1 MDELSL
7 SHTVPLKKW
16 LEEGAVFKFWG
27 DNVDKQR
34 KVRDLRSDNKG
45 EMVHMFSILVGR
57 SQTPA
62 PELSYSGG
70 HLSVLNNLPVD
81 SFLPC

>member
-34 KVRDLRSDNKG
+34 DLRADNKG
-45 EMVHMFSILVGR
+45 EMVHMFSILVGCSR
-57 SQTPA
+57 TPA
-62 PELSYSGG
+62 PELPYSGG
-70 HLSVLNNLPVD
+70 HLSVLQ
-81 SFLPC
+81 